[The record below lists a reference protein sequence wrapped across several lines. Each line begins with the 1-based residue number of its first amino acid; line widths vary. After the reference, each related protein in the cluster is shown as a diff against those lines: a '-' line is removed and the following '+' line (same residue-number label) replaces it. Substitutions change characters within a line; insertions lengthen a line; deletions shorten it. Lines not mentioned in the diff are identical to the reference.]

1 MNNTTTQLGMKLGM
15 RAACAGL
22 SDSIVGMKI
31 SENTT
36 RTTGKGGGSGG
47 TPAPARVS
55 RFFLLNDFP
64 PLSRSLEQVRMRSIT
79 HAAQRKEN

>member
-1 MNNTTTQLGMKLGM
+1 M
-15 RAACAGL
+15 RAACARL
-22 SDSIVGMKI
+22 SDSIVEMKI

-36 RTTGKGGGSGG
+36 RATGKGGDGGGGG

-55 RFFLLNDFP
+55 HFYLLNDFS
-64 PLSRSLEQVRMRSIT
+64 PLSRSLEKARMRAIT